1 MSTQGFVR
9 RLRVA
14 PPRMPGGEVN
24 LAPPPEVP
32 RAIPGNLMMRLMPF
46 VMLVAVIG
54 MIALMVTVGGRD
66 MARSPMF
73 LLFPMMMIMSMVGMF
88 MGGGNRNGKAA
99 AELNEERKDYFSYL
113 ANLREEA
120 DTTGAEQRTALEWSH
135 PDPRALSDVVGT
147 RRMWER
153 RPSDADYCHIRVGIG
168 THRLATRL
176 MAPETGPPEDL
187 EPVSTVALRRFVKT
201 HSVVHALPTA
211 VSLRA
216 FPTIT
221 FEGERKLA
229 QQLVRSMVL
238 ELCTFHGPDHV
249 QVAIVTANP
258 DGENWSWVK
267 WLPHA
272 QHSSTRDGLGS
283 MRLLF
288 PTLELMETAMSA
300 ELAERGRFTR
310 NAQPTQGLKQL
321 VVVLDDGFVTGD
333 EQLITDAGLDSV
345 TLLDLNGLR
354 AGASARRSLQLVL
367 DGDDVAARTAVGV
380 ERFASPDTITIPEA
394 ETTARRIGR
403 YRPANAAHIVS
414 LEADSRAVDPGL
426 MALLK
431 IPDAAGIVPE
441 QVWRQRSPRERLRV
455 PIGITPNGQPLELD
469 IKEAAEGGMGPHGLC
484 IGATGSGKSE
494 FLRTLVLSM
503 ITSHSPEQLNL
514 VLVDFKGGAT
524 FLGLDGI
531 AHIAAIITN
540 LEDELTMVDRMRDA
554 LSGEMNRR
562 QELLRAAGNFP
573 NVTEYERA
581 RAAGADLEPLPA
593 LFVVVDEFS
602 ELLSQKPDFAEL
614 FVMIGRLGRSLHMH
628 LLLASQRL
636 EEGKLRGLDS
646 HLSYRIGLKTFS
658 AGESRS
664 VLGVPDAYH
673 LPSVPGSAFLKCDA
687 SEPIRFNAC
696 YVSGDYVKPRISA
709 RTGRVTQL
717 GALAPKL
724 FTATPVKKDPVPER
738 VPLPHDVPETEPE
751 RASSGPTKTTLL
763 DMVVSRLRGH
773 GRPAHEVWLPPL
785 DDSPAVNEL
794 LPESDWSSP
803 QNLNGRLW
811 MPMGVVDRPY
821 DQRRDVL
828 MVDLSGAQGNVA
840 VVGGPQSGKST
851 TLRTLIMSAAATHTP
866 EQLQFYCLDFG
877 GGTLTSLAKL
887 PHVGGVAGR
896 MDADAIRR
904 TVAEVAGVL
913 RSREQLF
920 RELGIESMRDFRQRK
935 ARLAALPPEEAAQD
949 PLSQDNFGD
958 VVLVVD
964 GWASIKSDFEQLDPV
979 IQSLAIQ
986 GLSYGVHVA
995 ITASRWM
1002 EIRPAVKDMLGT
1014 RIELRLGDPIDSEV
1028 ARRSAELVPIGRPGR
1043 GINSERLHI
1052 LIGLPRLDSRSG
1064 VEDLPAG
1071 VAAAVEA
1078 VRAHYQDREAPKVRM
1093 LPHDVN
1099 RDDVV
1104 RVARDAG
1111 QLSKARIAIGINEEE
1126 LAPVILDFDSQP
1138 HLVAFADT
1146 ECGKTGL
1153 LRNIAAGVMENA
1165 TPVEAKI
1172 ILVDFR
1178 RSMLGVVPDEYLGG
1192 YATAPQSCTDLMTAL
1207 AGALK
1212 DRLPPNDI
1220 TQQQLKERSWW
1231 SGPDLFVMIDDY
1243 DLIPGGSLSHPLGP
1257 LVEYLPQARD
1267 IGLRVIITRRSGGAG
1282 RAMMD
1287 PIVGRLKDL
1296 SCNGLVMSGSR
1307 DEGGLFGGY
1316 KASAMPP
1323 GRGMLVSRTTR
1334 SGVVQLSRMPDL

>member
-32 RAIPGNLMMRLMPF
+32 RAIPGNLLLRLMPF

-54 MIALMVTVGGRD
+54 MIALMITVGGRD

-73 LLFPMMMIMSMVGMF
+73 LIFPMMMVMSMVGMF
-88 MGGGNRNGKAA
+88 MGGGARTGKAA

-120 DTTGAEQRTALEWSH
+120 DVTGEEQRTALEWSH
-135 PDPRALSDVVGT
+135 PDPRALADVVGT

-153 RPSDADYCHIRVGIG
+153 RPTDADYCHVRVGIG

-176 MAPETGPPEDL
+176 LAPETGPPEDL

-221 FEGERKLA
+221 FEGQRKLA

-272 QHSSTRDGLGS
+272 QHSVTRDGMGS

-288 PTLELMETAMSA
+288 PTLELLETALA
-300 ELAERGRFTR
+300 GELAERGRFTR

-333 EQLITDAGLDSV
+333 EQLITDAGMDSV
-345 TLLDLNGLR
+345 TLLDLNGPR
-354 AGASARRSLQLVL
+354 DGATARRSLQLVVE
-367 DGDDVAARTAVGV
+367 DDDVAARTAAGV
-380 ERFASPDTITIPEA
+380 ERFATPDTITIAEA

-403 YRPANAAHIVS
+403 FRPANAAHIVS
-414 LEADSRAVDPGL
+414 LEADSRAADPGL

-441 QVWRQRSPRERLRV
+441 QVWRQRSARERLRV
-455 PIGITPNGQPLELD
+455 PIGITPNGQPIELD
-469 IKEAAEGGMGPHGLC
+469 IKESAEFGMGPHGLC

-503 ITSHSPEQLNL
+503 ITSHSPEALNL

-554 LSGEMNRR
+554 LAGEMNRR
-562 QELLRAAGNFP
+562 QELLRSAGNFP

-581 RAAGADLEPLPA
+581 RAGGADLEPLPA
-593 LFVVVDEFS
+593 LFIVVDEFS

-687 SEPIRFNAC
+687 SEPIRFNAS
-696 YVSGDYVKPRISA
+696 YVSGEYVRPRVLA
-709 RTGRVTQL
+709 RAGRITQL

-724 FTATPVKKDPVPER
+724 FTATPVKKDPVPTAAAPR
-738 VPLPHDVPETEPE
+738 PAAPDVEPE
-751 RASSGPTKTTLL
+751 PAASGPSKTTLL
-763 DMVVSRLRGH
+763 GMVVSRLRGH

-803 QNLNGRLW
+803 QNINGQLW

-828 MVDLSGAQGNVA
+828 MVDLAGAQGNVA

-851 TLRTLIMSAAATHTP
+851 TLRTLVMGAAATHTP

-920 RELGIESMRDFRQRK
+920 RDLGIESMRDFRQRK
-935 ARLAALPPEEAAQD
+935 AQLATLAPAEAARD
-949 PLSQDNFGD
+949 PLSQDKFGD

-964 GWASIKSDFEQLDPV
+964 GWASIKSDFESLDPV
-979 IQSLAIQ
+979 LQSLAIQ
-986 GLSYGVHVA
+986 GLSYGVHLA
-995 ITASRWM
+995 ISASRWM

-1028 ARRSAELVPIGRPGR
+1028 ARRAAELVPIGRPGR

-1052 LIGLPRLDSRSG
+1052 LIGLPRLDSQST

-1071 VAAAVEA
+1071 VASAVEA
-1078 VRAHYQDREAPKVRM
+1078 VCAHYDGREAPRVRM
-1093 LPHDVN
+1093 LPHDVD
-1099 RDDVV
+1099 RTEVV

-1111 QLSKARIAIGINEEE
+1111 ALSKSRIAIGINEDE
-1126 LAPVILDFDSQP
+1126 LAPVVLDFDAQP

-1178 RSMLGVVPDEYLGG
+1178 RSMLGVVPEEYLGG

-1212 DRLPPNDI
+1212 ERMPPNDI

-1267 IGLRVIITRRSGGAG
+1267 IGLRVVVTRRSGGAG

-1296 SCNGLVMSGSR
+1296 SCNGLVMSGSKE
-1307 DEGGLFGGY
+1307 EGGLFGGY
-1316 KASAMPP
+1316 KATAMPP
-1323 GRGMLVSRTTR
+1323 GRGMLISRSTR
-1334 SGVVQLSRMPDL
+1334 SGIVQLSRMADL

>member
-1 MSTQGFVR
+1 
-9 RLRVA
+9 
-14 PPRMPGGEVN
+14 MPGGEVN

-380 ERFASPDTITIPEA
+380 ERFATPDTITIPEA

-554 LSGEMNRR
+554 
-562 QELLRAAGNFP
+562 
-573 NVTEYERA
+573 
-581 RAAGADLEPLPA
+581 
-593 LFVVVDEFS
+593 
-602 ELLSQKPDFAEL
+602 
-614 FVMIGRLGRSLHMH
+614 
-628 LLLASQRL
+628 
-636 EEGKLRGLDS
+636 
-646 HLSYRIGLKTFS
+646 
-658 AGESRS
+658 
-664 VLGVPDAYH
+664 
-673 LPSVPGSAFLKCDA
+673 
-687 SEPIRFNAC
+687 
-696 YVSGDYVKPRISA
+696 
-709 RTGRVTQL
+709 
-717 GALAPKL
+717 
-724 FTATPVKKDPVPER
+724 
-738 VPLPHDVPETEPE
+738 
-751 RASSGPTKTTLL
+751 
-763 DMVVSRLRGH
+763 
-773 GRPAHEVWLPPL
+773 
-785 DDSPAVNEL
+785 
-794 LPESDWSSP
+794 
-803 QNLNGRLW
+803 
-811 MPMGVVDRPY
+811 
-821 DQRRDVL
+821 
-828 MVDLSGAQGNVA
+828 
-840 VVGGPQSGKST
+840 
-851 TLRTLIMSAAATHTP
+851 
-866 EQLQFYCLDFG
+866 
-877 GGTLTSLAKL
+877 
-887 PHVGGVAGR
+887 
-896 MDADAIRR
+896 
-904 TVAEVAGVL
+904 
-913 RSREQLF
+913 
-920 RELGIESMRDFRQRK
+920 
-935 ARLAALPPEEAAQD
+935 
-949 PLSQDNFGD
+949 
-958 VVLVVD
+958 
-964 GWASIKSDFEQLDPV
+964 
-979 IQSLAIQ
+979 
-986 GLSYGVHVA
+986 
-995 ITASRWM
+995 
-1002 EIRPAVKDMLGT
+1002 
-1014 RIELRLGDPIDSEV
+1014 
-1028 ARRSAELVPIGRPGR
+1028 
-1043 GINSERLHI
+1043 
-1052 LIGLPRLDSRSG
+1052 
-1064 VEDLPAG
+1064 
-1071 VAAAVEA
+1071 
-1078 VRAHYQDREAPKVRM
+1078 
-1093 LPHDVN
+1093 
-1099 RDDVV
+1099 
-1104 RVARDAG
+1104 
-1111 QLSKARIAIGINEEE
+1111 
-1126 LAPVILDFDSQP
+1126 
-1138 HLVAFADT
+1138 
-1146 ECGKTGL
+1146 
-1153 LRNIAAGVMENA
+1153 
-1165 TPVEAKI
+1165 
-1172 ILVDFR
+1172 
-1178 RSMLGVVPDEYLGG
+1178 
-1192 YATAPQSCTDLMTAL
+1192 
-1207 AGALK
+1207 
-1212 DRLPPNDI
+1212 
-1220 TQQQLKERSWW
+1220 
-1231 SGPDLFVMIDDY
+1231 
-1243 DLIPGGSLSHPLGP
+1243 
-1257 LVEYLPQARD
+1257 
-1267 IGLRVIITRRSGGAG
+1267 
-1282 RAMMD
+1282 
-1287 PIVGRLKDL
+1287 
-1296 SCNGLVMSGSR
+1296 
-1307 DEGGLFGGY
+1307 
-1316 KASAMPP
+1316 
-1323 GRGMLVSRTTR
+1323 
-1334 SGVVQLSRMPDL
+1334 

>member
-135 PDPRALSDVVGT
+135 PDPRALTDVVGT

-272 QHSSTRDGLGS
+272 QHAVTRDGMGS

-288 PTLELMETAMSA
+288 PTLELMETALSS

-310 NAQPTQGLKQL
+310 NSQPTQGLKQL

-354 AGASARRSLQLVL
+354 SGASARRSLQLVVE
-367 DGDDVAARTAVGV
+367 GDDVAARTAVGV
-380 ERFASPDTITIPEA
+380 ERFATPDTITIPEA

-455 PIGITPNGQPLELD
+455 PIGITPNGQPIELD

-554 LSGEMNRR
+554 LAGEMNRR
-562 QELLRAAGNFP
+562 QELLRSAGNFP

-593 LFVVVDEFS
+593 LFIVVDEFS

-696 YVSGDYVKPRISA
+696 YVSGEYVKPRISA

-724 FTATPVKKDPVPER
+724 FTATPVKKDVVPAKVPTPSALPPVDEDSAQ
-738 VPLPHDVPETEPE
+738 VGH
-751 RASSGPTKTTLL
+751 TKTTLL

-794 LPESDWSSP
+794 LPESDWSAP

-851 TLRTLIMSAAATHTP
+851 TLRTLILAAAATHTP

-935 ARLAALPPEEAAQD
+935 AKGEV
-949 PLSQDNFGD
+949 SQDKFGD

-964 GWASIKSDFEQLDPV
+964 GWASVKSDFEQLDPV

-986 GLSYGVHVA
+986 GLSYGVHLA

-1014 RIELRLGDPIDSEV
+1014 RVELRLGDPIDSEV

-1052 LIGLPRLDSRSG
+1052 LIGLPRLDSSST
-1064 VEDLPAG
+1064 VEDLPAA
-1071 VAAAVEA
+1071 VAGAVEA

-1104 RVARDAG
+1104 RAAREAG

-1126 LAPVILDFDSQP
+1126 LAPVVLDFDAQP

-1165 TPVEAKI
+1165 SPVEAKM

-1257 LVEYLPQARD
+1257 LVEFLPQARD
-1267 IGLRVIITRRSGGAG
+1267 IGLRVVVTRRSGGAG

>member
-1 MSTQGFVR
+1 VNTQGFVR
-9 RLRVA
+9 RLRVV

-24 LAPPPEVP
+24 LAAPPEVP
-32 RAIPGNLMMRLMPF
+32 RAIPGNLVMRLMPF
-46 VMLVAVIG
+46 VMIVAVVG

-66 MARSPMF
+66 MTRNPMF
-73 LLFPMMMIMSMVGMF
+73 LLFPMMMIMSMAGMF
-88 MGGGNRNGKAA
+88 MGGGARSGKAA

-113 ANLREEA
+113 ANLRDEA
-120 DTTGAEQRTALEWSH
+120 DETGGQQRTALEWSH
-135 PDPRALSDVVGT
+135 PDPRALADVVGT

-153 RPSDADYCHIRVGIG
+153 RPTDTDYCHVRVGIG

-176 MAPETGPPEDL
+176 LAPETGPPEDL

-216 FPTIT
+216 FPTVT
-221 FEGERKLA
+221 FEGDRKLV
-229 QQLVRSMVL
+229 QQLVRAMVL

-249 QVAIVTANP
+249 QVAVVTANP

-267 WLPHA
+267 WLPHG
-272 QHSSTRDGLGS
+272 QHSAVRDGMGS
-283 MRLLF
+283 MLLLF
-288 PTLELMETAMSA
+288 PTLELLESSLAA
-300 ELAERGRFTR
+300 DLAERGRFSR
-310 NAQPTQGLKQL
+310 NAQPTQGLRQL
-321 VVVLDDGFVTGD
+321 VVVLDDGYVTGD
-333 EQLITDAGLDSV
+333 ERLITDAGLDSV
-345 TLLDLNGLR
+345 TLLDLNGPR
-354 AGASARRSLQLVL
+354 DGATARRSLQLVV
-367 DGDDVAARTAVGV
+367 DGEDVAARTAVGV
-380 ERFASPDTITIPEA
+380 ERFATPDAITIAEA

-431 IPDAAGIVPE
+431 IPDAAEILPE
-441 QVWRQRSPRERLRV
+441 QVWRPRSPRERLRV
-455 PIGITPNGQPLELD
+455 PIGITPTGQPLELD
-469 IKEAAEGGMGPHGLC
+469 IKESAEAGMGPHGLC

-503 ITSHSPEQLNL
+503 ITSHSPESLNL

-524 FLGLDGI
+524 FLGLEGV

-554 LSGEMNRR
+554 LAGEMNRR
-562 QELLRAAGNFP
+562 QELLRSAGNFT

-581 RAAGADLEPLPA
+581 RANGADLDPLPA
-593 LFVVVDEFS
+593 LFIVVDEFS

-614 FVMIGRLGRSLHMH
+614 FVMIGRLGRSLHIH

-687 SEPIRFNAC
+687 SEPIRFNTS
-696 YVSGDYVKPRISA
+696 YVSGEYVKPRTSA
-709 RTGRVTQL
+709 RAGRTAQL

-724 FTATPVKKDPVPER
+724 FTAAVVKKDPTPAPPVE
-738 VPLPHDVPETEPE
+738 LPVEETEP
-751 RASSGPTKTTLL
+751 AQPSGPTKTTLL
-763 DMVVSRLRGH
+763 NVVVSRLRGH

-785 DDSPAVNEL
+785 DESPAVNDL
-794 LPESDWSSP
+794 LPDPEWQAL
-803 QNLNGRLW
+803 QNINGQLW
-811 MPMGVVDRPY
+811 MPIGVVDRPY
-821 DQRRDVL
+821 DQRRDIL
-828 MVDLSGAQGNVA
+828 TVDLSGAQGNIA

-851 TLRTLIMSAAATHTP
+851 ALRTLILSAAATHTP

-896 MDADAIRR
+896 MDSDAIRR
-904 TVAEVAGVL
+904 SVAEVAGVL
-913 RSREQLF
+913 RAREQRF
-920 RELGIESMRDFRQRK
+920 RDLGIESMRDFRQRK
-935 ARLAALPPEEAAQD
+935 AELASLPPELAAQD

-964 GWASIKSDFEQLDPV
+964 GWASVKSDFEVLEPTL
-979 IQSLAIQ
+979 QSLAIQ
-986 GLSYGVHVA
+986 GLSYGVHLA
-995 ITASRWM
+995 ISASRWM

-1028 ARRSAELVPIGRPGR
+1028 GRRTAELVPIGRPGR
-1043 GINSERLHI
+1043 GINSEKLHI
-1052 LIGLPRLDSRSG
+1052 LVALPRLDSSSA
-1064 VEDLPAG
+1064 VDDLPAG
-1071 VAAAVEA
+1071 VAAGVEA
-1078 VRAHYQDREAPKVRM
+1078 ARAHYDGREAPRVRM
-1093 LPHDVN
+1093 LPHNVD
-1099 RDDVV
+1099 RDAVV
-1104 RVARDAG
+1104 RAAREAG
-1111 QLSKARIAIGINEEE
+1111 QLTKSRIAIGINEDE
-1126 LAPVILDFDSQP
+1126 LAPVVVDFDAQP
-1138 HLVAFADT
+1138 HLVAFADG
-1146 ECGKTGL
+1146 ECGKTDL
-1153 LRNIAAGVMENA
+1153 LRNIAAGVMETA
-1165 TPVEAKI
+1165 TPAEAKI

-1178 RSMLGVVPDEYLGG
+1178 RSMLGVIGDEYLGG
-1192 YATAPQSCTDLMTAL
+1192 YATAPQSCAELMTAL

-1231 SGPDLFVMIDDY
+1231 SGPELFVMIDDY
-1243 DLIPGGSLSHPLGP
+1243 DLIGGSSLNHPLGP

-1267 IGLRVIITRRSGGAG
+1267 IGLRVIVTRRSGGAG

-1287 PIVGRLKDL
+1287 PIIGRLKDL

-1307 DEGGLFGGY
+1307 EEGALFGGY
-1316 KASAMPP
+1316 KATAMPP
-1323 GRGMLVSRTTR
+1323 GRGMLVSRSTK
-1334 SGVVQLSRMPDL
+1334 SGVIQLSRMPEL

>member
-54 MIALMVTVGGRD
+54 MIALMITVGGRD

-135 PDPRALSDVVGT
+135 PDPRALADVVGT

-272 QHSSTRDGLGS
+272 QHAVTRDGMGS

-288 PTLELMETAMSA
+288 PTLELMETALSS

-310 NAQPTQGLKQL
+310 NSQPTQGLKQL

-354 AGASARRSLQLVL
+354 AGASARRSLQLVVE
-367 DGDDVAARTAVGV
+367 GDDVAARTAVGV
-380 ERFASPDTITIPEA
+380 ERFATPDTITIPEA

-441 QVWRQRSPRERLRV
+441 QIWRQRSPRERLRV
-455 PIGITPNGQPLELD
+455 PIGITPNGQPIELD

-554 LSGEMNRR
+554 LAGEMNRR

-581 RAAGADLEPLPA
+581 RAAGTDLEPLPA
-593 LFVVVDEFS
+593 LFIVVDEFS

-696 YVSGDYVKPRISA
+696 YVSGEYVKPRISA
-709 RTGRVTQL
+709 RTGRVAQL

-724 FTATPVKKDPVPER
+724 FTATPVKKDVVPDRGPAPSALPPVEADSAP
-738 VPLPHDVPETEPE
+738 V
-751 RASSGPTKTTLL
+751 GPTKTTLL

-794 LPESDWSSP
+794 LPESDWSAP

-851 TLRTLIMSAAATHTP
+851 TLRTLIMAAAATHTP

-935 ARLAALPPEEAAQD
+935 AKGEV
-949 PLSQDNFGD
+949 SQDKFGD

-1014 RIELRLGDPIDSEV
+1014 RVELRLGDPIDSEV

-1052 LIGLPRLDSRSG
+1052 LIALPRLDSSSG

-1071 VAAAVEA
+1071 VAGAVEA

-1165 TPVEAKI
+1165 TPLEAKI

-1267 IGLRVIITRRSGGAG
+1267 IGLRVVVTRRSGGAG

>member
-9 RLRVA
+9 RLRVV

-24 LAPPPEVP
+24 LQAPPEVP
-32 RAIPGNLMMRLMPF
+32 RVIPGNLFIRLMPF
-46 VMLVAVIG
+46 VMVVAVIG
-54 MIALMVTVGGRD
+54 MIALMITVGGRD
-66 MARSPMF
+66 LARNPMF
-73 LLFPMMMIMSMVGMF
+73 LIFPMMMVMSMAGMF
-88 MGGGNRNGKAA
+88 MGGGGRTGKAA

-113 ANLREEA
+113 ANLRDEA
-120 DTTGAEQRTALEWSH
+120 DETGEEQRTALEWSH
-135 PDPRALSDVVGT
+135 PDPRALTDVVGA

-153 RPSDADYCHIRVGIG
+153 RPSDADYCHVRVGVG
-168 THRLATRL
+168 THRLAKRL

-221 FEGERKLA
+221 FEGERKLV

-249 QVAIVTANP
+249 QLAVVTANP

-272 QHSSTRDGLGS
+272 QHAVTRDGMGP

-288 PTLELMETAMSA
+288 PTLELLETSLAA

-310 NAQPTQGLKQL
+310 NAPPTQGLKQL
-321 VVVLDDGFVTGD
+321 VVVLDDGFATGD
-333 EQLITDAGLDSV
+333 ERLVTDAGLDGV
-345 TLLDLNGLR
+345 TLLDLNGPR
-354 AGASARRSLQLVL
+354 DGATARRSLQLVV
-367 DGDDVAARTAVGV
+367 DGDDVAARTAVGI
-380 ERFASPDTITIPEA
+380 ERFATPDSITLAEA
-394 ETTARRIGR
+394 QTTARRVGR
-403 YRPANAAHIVS
+403 FRPANAAHIVS
-414 LEADSRAVDPGL
+414 LEADSKAADPGL

-431 IPDAAGIVPE
+431 IPDAAEIVPE
-441 QVWRQRSPRERLRV
+441 EVWRPRSPRQRLRV

-469 IKEAAEGGMGPHGLC
+469 IKESAEGGMGPHGLC

-503 ITSHSPEQLNL
+503 ITSHSPETLNL

-524 FLGLDGI
+524 FLGLEGV

-554 LSGEMNRR
+554 LAGEMNRR
-562 QELLRAAGNFP
+562 QELLRAAGNFS
-573 NVTEYERA
+573 NVSEYERA
-581 RAAGADLEPLPA
+581 RTGGADLEPLPA
-593 LFVVVDEFS
+593 LFIVVDEFS

-687 SEPIRFNAC
+687 SEPIRFNAS
-696 YVSGDYVKPRISA
+696 YVSGEYVKPRVLA
-709 RTGRVTQL
+709 RTGGPRSL

-724 FTATPVKKDPVPER
+724 FTATPVKRDPTPAALIVTPIPELEQ
-738 VPLPHDVPETEPE
+738 PP
-751 RASSGPTKTTLL
+751 ASSGPTKPTVL
-763 DMVVSRLRGH
+763 DVVVGRLRGH

-785 DDSPAVNEL
+785 DESPAVNEL
-794 LPESDWSSP
+794 LPDSDWTVP
-803 QNLNGRLW
+803 QNRNGQLW
-811 MPMGVVDRPY
+811 MPLGVVDRPY

-851 TLRTLIMSAAATHTP
+851 ALRTLILAAAATHTP

-877 GGTLTSLAKL
+877 GGTLSSLAKL

-896 MDADAIRR
+896 MDSDAIRR

-913 RSREQLF
+913 RAREQRF
-920 RELGIESMRDFRQRK
+920 RDLGIESMRDFRQRK
-935 ARLAALPPEEAAQD
+935 AHLATLPPEQAARD

-958 VVLVVD
+958 VVLVID
-964 GWASIKSDFEQLDPV
+964 GWASIKSDFETLDAV
-979 IQSLAIQ
+979 LQSLAIQ
-986 GLSYGVHVA
+986 GLSYGVHLAVS
-995 ITASRWM
+995 ASRWM

-1028 ARRSAELVPIGRPGR
+1028 GRRSAELVPIGRPGR
-1043 GINSERLHI
+1043 GINAERLHI
-1052 LIGLPRLDSRSG
+1052 LIGLPRLDSSSG

-1071 VAAAVEA
+1071 VATAVEA
-1078 VRAHYQDREAPKVRM
+1078 VRAHYDGREAPPVRM
-1093 LPHDVN
+1093 LPHNVD
-1099 RDDVV
+1099 RDAVV
-1104 RVARDAG
+1104 RAARETAT
-1111 QLSKARIAIGINEEE
+1111 LSKSHIPIGIDEIE
-1126 LAPVILDFDSQP
+1126 LAPVILDFDAQP
-1138 HLVAFADT
+1138 HLVAFADS

-1165 TPVEAKI
+1165 TPTEAKV

-1178 RSMLGVVPDEYLGG
+1178 RSMLGVVEDEYLGG
-1192 YATAPQSCTDLMTAL
+1192 YATAPQSCADLMTAL
-1207 AGALK
+1207 AGAL
-1212 DRLPPNDI
+1212 RERMPPSDI

-1243 DLIPGGSLSHPLGP
+1243 DLIPGGSLNHPLGP

-1267 IGLRVIITRRSGGAG
+1267 IGLRVIVTRRSGGAG
-1282 RAMMD
+1282 RAMLD
-1287 PIVGRLKDL
+1287 PIIGRLKDL

-1307 DEGGLFGGY
+1307 EEGGLFGGY
-1316 KASAMPP
+1316 KATAMPP
-1323 GRGMLVSRTTR
+1323 GRGMLISRTMK
-1334 SGVVQLSRMPDL
+1334 SGVIQLSRMPDL

>member
-272 QHSSTRDGLGS
+272 QHASTRDGMGS

-288 PTLELMETAMSA
+288 PTLELMESAMSA

-380 ERFASPDTITIPEA
+380 ERFATPDTITIPEA

-455 PIGITPNGQPLELD
+455 PIGITPNGQPIELD

-709 RTGRVTQL
+709 RTGRVTHL

-724 FTATPVKKDPVPER
+724 FTATPVKKDPVPQR
-738 VPLPHDVPETEPE
+738 VPLPHEMPETEPE

-851 TLRTLIMSAAATHTP
+851 TLRTLIMAAAATHTP

-935 ARLAALPPEEAAQD
+935 ARLAALPPEEATQD

-1014 RIELRLGDPIDSEV
+1014 RVELRLGDPIDSEV

-1052 LIGLPRLDSRSG
+1052 LIALPRLDSSSG

-1071 VAAAVEA
+1071 VAGAVEA

>member
-32 RAIPGNLMMRLMPF
+32 RQIPGNLLLKLMPF
-46 VMLVAVIG
+46 VMIVAVVG
-54 MIALMVTVGGRD
+54 MIALMITVGGRD
-66 MARSPMF
+66 MARNPMF
-73 LLFPMMMIMSMVGMF
+73 LIFPMMMMMSMMGML
-88 MGGGNRNGKAA
+88 MGGGARGGGKAA

-113 ANLREEA
+113 ANLRDEA
-120 DTTGAEQRTALEWSH
+120 DATGEEQRTALEWSH
-135 PDPRALSDVVGT
+135 PDPRALADVVGT

-153 RPSDADYCHIRVGIG
+153 RSSDTDHCHVRVGIG

-187 EPVSTVALRRFVKT
+187 EPVSTVALRRFVKA

-216 FPTIT
+216 FPAIT
-221 FEGERKLA
+221 FEGERKPT

-238 ELCTFHGPDHV
+238 ELCTFHGPDNV
-249 QVAIVTANP
+249 QVAVVTANP
-258 DGENWSWVK
+258 DGANWSWVK

-272 QHSSTRDGLGS
+272 QHAVTRDGMGS

-288 PTLELMETAMSA
+288 PTLELLETSLEA
-300 ELAERGRFTR
+300 ELAERGRFSR
-310 NAQPTQGLKQL
+310 NAPPTQGVKQL
-321 VVVLDDGFVTGD
+321 VVVVDDGFVTGD
-333 EQLITDAGLDSV
+333 ERLATDAGLDGV
-345 TLLDLNGLR
+345 TVLDLNGPR
-354 AGASARRSLQLVL
+354 VGVTGRRSLQLVI
-367 DGDDVAARTAVGV
+367 DGDDVAARTAVGI
-380 ERFASPDTITIPEA
+380 ERFATPDAISIAEA

-403 YRPANAAHIVS
+403 FRPANAAHIVS
-414 LEADSRAVDPGL
+414 LDADSKAADPGL

-431 IPDAAGIVPE
+431 ISDAADIVPA
-441 QVWRQRSPRERLRV
+441 QVWRPRSPRQRLRV
-455 PIGITPNGQPLELD
+455 PIGVSPNGQPLELD
-469 IKEAAEGGMGPHGLC
+469 IKESAEGGMGPHGLC

-494 FLRTLVLSM
+494 FLRTLVLSL
-503 ITSHSPEQLNL
+503 ITSHSPESLNL

-524 FLGLDGI
+524 FLGLEGI

-540 LEDELTMVDRMRDA
+540 LEDELMLVDRMRDA
-554 LSGEMNRR
+554 LAGEINRR
-562 QELLRAAGNFP
+562 QELLRSAGNFV
-573 NVTEYERA
+573 NVGEYERA
-581 RAAGADLEPLPA
+581 RANGADLEPLPA

-614 FVMIGRLGRSLHMH
+614 FVMIGRLGRSLHIH

-687 SEPIRFNAC
+687 SEPIRFNAS
-696 YVSGDYVKPRISA
+696 YVSGEYVKPRVS

-724 FTATPVKKDPVPER
+724 FTATPVKKDELPAAPVES
-738 VPLPHDVPETEPE
+738 VEEPETSPE
-751 RASSGPTKTTLL
+751 ETLSRPTKTALL
-763 DMVVSRLRGH
+763 DVVVGRLRGH

-785 DDSPAVNEL
+785 DESPAVNEL
-794 LPESDWSSP
+794 LPEPDWGAP
-803 QNLNGRLW
+803 ANVNGRLW
-811 MPMGVVDRPY
+811 VPLGVVDRPY

-851 TLRTLIMSAAATHTP
+851 ALRSLIMAAAATHTP

-877 GGTLTSLAKL
+877 GGTLASLAKL

-904 TVAEVAGVL
+904 TVAEVAGVV
-913 RSREQLF
+913 RAREQLF
-920 RELGIESMRDFRQRK
+920 RDLGVESMRDFRQRR
-935 ARLAALPPEEAAQD
+935 AQLATLPNAEAAQN
-949 PLSQDNFGD
+949 PLNQDKFGD

-964 GWASIKSDFEQLDPV
+964 GWASIKSDFETLEPV
-979 IQSLAIQ
+979 LQSLAIQ
-986 GLSYGVHVA
+986 GLSYGVHLA
-995 ITASRWM
+995 ISASRWM

-1028 ARRSAELVPIGRPGR
+1028 GRKSAELVPAGRPGR
-1043 GINSERLHI
+1043 GINPERLHI
-1052 LIGLPRLDSRSG
+1052 LIGLPRLDSSSG

-1071 VAAAVEA
+1071 VASAVEA
-1078 VRAHYQDREAPKVRM
+1078 VRAHYDGREAQRVRM
-1093 LPHDVN
+1093 LPHDVE
-1099 RDDVV
+1099 RDAVV
-1104 RVARDAG
+1104 AAARQAG
-1111 QLSKARIAIGINEEE
+1111 QLSKSRIAIGINEEE
-1126 LAPVILDFDSQP
+1126 LAPVVVDFDAQP
-1138 HLVAFADT
+1138 HFVAFADA
-1146 ECGKTGL
+1146 ECGKSGL
-1153 LRNIAAGVMENA
+1153 LRNIAVGVMESA

-1178 RSMLGVVPDEYLGG
+1178 RSMLGAVPDEYLGG
-1192 YATAPQSCTDLMTAL
+1192 YATAPQSCTDLMVAL
-1207 AGALK
+1207 ADALK
-1212 DRLPPNDI
+1212 ERLPPNDI
-1220 TQQQLKERSWW
+1220 TQQQLKDRSWW
-1231 SGPDLFVMIDDY
+1231 TGPDLFVMIDDY

-1257 LVEYLPQARD
+1257 IVEYLPQARD
-1267 IGLRVIITRRSGGAG
+1267 IGLRVIVTRRSGGAG

-1287 PIVGRLKDL
+1287 PIIGRLKDL
-1296 SCNGLVMSGSR
+1296 SCNGLVMSGSK

-1316 KASAMPP
+1316 KATAMPP
-1323 GRGMLVSRTTR
+1323 GRGMLISRTMT
-1334 SGVVQLSRMPDL
+1334 SGVIQLARMPDL

>member
-1 MSTQGFVR
+1 
-9 RLRVA
+9 
-14 PPRMPGGEVN
+14 MPGGEVN

-54 MIALMVTVGGRD
+54 MIALMITVGGRD

-135 PDPRALSDVVGT
+135 PDPRALTDVVGT

-221 FEGERKLA
+221 FEGERRLA

-272 QHSSTRDGLGS
+272 QHAVTRDGMGS

-288 PTLELMETAMSA
+288 PTLELMETALSA

-310 NAQPTQGLKQL
+310 NSQPTQGLKQL

-354 AGASARRSLQLVL
+354 AGASARRSLQLVVE
-367 DGDDVAARTAVGV
+367 GDDVAARTAVGV
-380 ERFASPDTITIPEA
+380 ERFATPDTITIPEA

-441 QVWRQRSPRERLRV
+441 QIWRQRSPRERLRV
-455 PIGITPNGQPLELD
+455 PIGITPNGQPIELD

-554 LSGEMNRR
+554 LAGEMNRR
-562 QELLRAAGNFP
+562 QELLRSAGNFP

-593 LFVVVDEFS
+593 LFIVVDEFS

-696 YVSGDYVKPRISA
+696 YVSGEYVKPRISA
-709 RTGRVTQL
+709 RTGRVAQL

-724 FTATPVKKDPVPER
+724 FTATPVKKDAVPAR
-738 VPLPHDVPETEPE
+738 VPLPHELPEAEADSAPV
-751 RASSGPTKTTLL
+751 GPTKTTLL

-794 LPESDWSSP
+794 LPESDWSAP

-851 TLRTLIMSAAATHTP
+851 TLRTLILAAAATHTP

-935 ARLAALPPEEAAQD
+935 AKGEV
-949 PLSQDNFGD
+949 SQDKFGD
-958 VVLVVD
+958 VVLVID
-964 GWASIKSDFEQLDPV
+964 GWASIKSDFELLDPV

-986 GLSYGVHVA
+986 GLSYGVHLA

-1014 RIELRLGDPIDSEV
+1014 RVELRLGDPIDSEV

-1052 LIGLPRLDSRSG
+1052 LIGLPRLDSSSG

-1071 VAAAVEA
+1071 VAGAVEA
-1078 VRAHYQDREAPKVRM
+1078 VRAHYQDREAPRVRM

-1104 RVARDAG
+1104 RAARDAG

-1126 LAPVILDFDSQP
+1126 LAPVVLDFDSQP

-1165 TPVEAKI
+1165 SPVEAKI

-1231 SGPDLFVMIDDY
+1231 SGPDLFVMVDDY

-1267 IGLRVIITRRSGGAG
+1267 IGLRVVVVRRSGGAG

-1296 SCNGLVMSGSR
+1296 SCNGLVMSGSK

-1316 KASAMPP
+1316 KATAMPP